1 MSYDKLFEG
10 LSDALRILQDKRSVV
25 VVGNGPMS
33 GNLGPQIE
41 KVITSEETYT
51 STMALLCFS
60 GCFLCIC
67 LVAIW
72 FEIGV
77 RGLPQTLIRSACN
90 LNMLSIVSGQE
101 VGKQDERDRK

>member
-10 LSDALRILQDKRSVV
+10 LSDALRMLQDAQSVV

-67 LVAIW
+67 LIAIL
-72 FEIGV
+72 V
-77 RGLPQTLIRSACN
+77 RDICEGAPTNPDSLCLQLEHVVDC
-90 LNMLSIVSGQE
+90 VSSGS
-101 VGKQDERDRK
+101 GWG